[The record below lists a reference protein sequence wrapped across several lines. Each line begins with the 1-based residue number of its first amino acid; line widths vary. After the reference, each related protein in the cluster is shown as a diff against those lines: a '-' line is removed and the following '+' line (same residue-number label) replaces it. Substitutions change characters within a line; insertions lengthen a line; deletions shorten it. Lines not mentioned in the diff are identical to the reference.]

1 MEPTR
6 PAGGYVWRDTSLGL
20 AGRLISRPLGVP
32 AVDLSAVSGYTHCI
46 YAVEAIMRT
55 RVQRWGNSLAVRIP
69 KTFAEEVGL
78 RDDSP
83 VDLRL
88 SQGKLVLEP
97 SAPRPASLENLL
109 SKVRKSNLH
118 AEFDSGPAQGR
129 EAW

>member
-1 MEPTR
+1 
-6 PAGGYVWRDTSLGL
+6 
-20 AGRLISRPLGVP
+20 
-32 AVDLSAVSGYTHCI
+32 
-46 YAVEAIMRT
+46 MRT

-69 KTFAEEVGL
+69 KSFAEEVGL

-88 SQGKLVLEP
+88 SHGKLVLEP
-97 SAPRPASLENLL
+97 SAPRPASLDQLL
-109 SKVRKSNLH
+109 SGVRKSNLH